1 MRETRRSFECF
12 GGWVTLSVLA
22 APAMQPERALLA
34 AEATLLDAHRRLS
47 RFLPDSEL
55 SRLNRDR
62 RTTVPAGP
70 LMVELAIAA
79 REAGRLS
86 GGLVDATLL
95 DRIEAAGYR
104 DSMVNG
110 ATTAPGDPPTD
121 ERRAGPSRGR
131 AWDQISVDRAAGTV
145 TRPPGVAIDSGGIA
159 KGLLADRVGT
169 SLEAFPAYLV
179 DCCGDIRISGTALRT
194 RKVLVEDPFGDE
206 PLHTLEV
213 RDGGVAT
220 SGITRRRWRGASGAP
235 AHHLLDPASGEPAF
249 TGVVQATALAPTAFL
264 AEVHA
269 KWALLSGSEL
279 GPSRLPHGGLLVL
292 ADGSVEPVQPR
303 NPLVAAA

>member
-12 GGWVTLSVLA
+12 GGSVTLSVLA
-22 APAMQPERALLA
+22 SPTMEPERALLA

-47 RFLPDSEL
+47 RFIPGSEL
-55 SRLNRDR
+55 SQLNRDR
-62 RTTVPAGP
+62 RETVPAGP
-70 LMVELAIAA
+70 LVVELALAA

-95 DRIEAAGYR
+95 DQIEAAGYR
-104 DSMVNG
+104 DSLVDG
-110 ATTAPGDPPTD
+110 AAAAPGDPPAD

-131 AWDQISVDRAAGTV
+131 AWDQIAVDRAAGTV

-169 SLEAFPAYLV
+169 SLEVFPAYLV
-179 DCCGDIRISGTALRT
+179 DCCGDVRIGGTALRP
-194 RKVLVEDPFGDE
+194 RKVLVEDPCGGE
-206 PLHTLEV
+206 PLHTLEL

-220 SGITRRRWRGASGAP
+220 SGITRRRWRGAGGAP
-235 AHHLLDPASGEPAF
+235 AHHLLDPATGKPAF

-264 AEVHA
+264 AEVRA
-269 KWALLSGSEL
+269 KWALLSGPVL

-292 ADGSVEPVQPR
+292 ADGSVEPVRPR
-303 NPLVAAA
+303 HPLVAAA